1 MADAEQ
7 TGESK
12 KPSKLISLDE
22 DGMININGSD
32 YSEQADFIRD
42 SDISYEYAI

>member
-1 MADAEQ
+1 MADVEQ

-32 YSEQADFIRD
+32 YSEQSDFIRD

>member
-7 TGESK
+7 IDESK

-32 YSEQADFIRD
+32 YSDHADFIRD